1 MAAHMEGTRLSES
14 DREILI
20 EREVDAPRELVWR
33 SFTSADELALW
44 WGPTG
49 FTTETDSI
57 DVKPGGQWVYTMR
70 GPDGQTYP
78 NLITYQEVSE
88 PSRLVY
94 KHGGKVDAEPVN
106 FVTEADFEE
115 ISPTRTR
122 VRLRMV
128 FESKSSKDFVT
139 REYGAL
145 EGAKQHIQGL
155 ADHLERVQS
164 GRDDSGVLLIRRV
177 FDASVETVWDA
188 WADEKQLM
196 AWFHPEVWKLTISEM
211 DLRPGGTYFY
221 RMSSD
226 GMPDMYGIWNIKRVE
241 APRLLEFV
249 VSFSDENRAIVRAP
263 FADNWPLETICTVT
277 FEPHAGKG
285 RGTVMTLRS
294 EPINATPEEREA
306 FKNGIGS
313 MQQGWGQTLDS
324 LVEHLSQTQ

>member
-1 MAAHMEGTRLSES
+1 MVANIGGTRLSES

-20 EREVDAPRELVWR
+20 ERELDAPRSLVWR
-33 SFTSADELALW
+33 AFTTPEELALW

-49 FTTETDSI
+49 FTTETESI
-57 DVKPGGQWVYTMR
+57 DVTPGGQWRYTMR

-78 NLITYQEVSE
+78 NIITYQQVHQ
-88 PSRLVY
+88 PARLVY
-94 KHGGKVDAEPVN
+94 KHGGEVDKEPVN

-115 ISPTRTR
+115 IAPERTR
-122 VRLRMV
+122 VRLRMA
-128 FESKSSKDFVT
+128 FPTKEAKDFVT
-139 REYGAL
+139 REYGAV
-145 EGAKQHIQGL
+145 EGAKQHMQGL
-155 ADHLERVQS
+155 AEHLDRVQS
-164 GRDDSGVLLIRRV
+164 GRDDSGVLIIRRV
-177 FDASVETVWDA
+177 LSAPVETVWDA
-188 WADEKQLM
+188 WTDEKQLM

-221 RMSSD
+221 CMSSE
-226 GMPDMYGIWNIKRVE
+226 GMPDMFGIWHIKRVE
-241 APRLLEFV
+241 APTLLEFV
-249 VSFSDENRAIVRAP
+249 VSFSDEHRAIVRAP
-263 FADNWPLETICTVT
+263 FADNWPLEVICTVT

-324 LVEHLSQTQ
+324 LVKHLS